1 MGTYRQPAIIRNK
14 AGLDAANEAVSDFN
28 DGLADFASKAST
40 ARQEKWCQQNPDD
53 CAKINNSKKDKDD
66 SSASN
71 STAAVTPSASTN
83 NKKAAS
89 TGPTPQMNP
98 PTPKVIKK
106 GGAQTGGS
114 IQYFSNDMEDDMY
127 DNYKKSNYNSANTF
141 GTAAGSNEKN
151 NYKSFYNG
159 ED

>member
-14 AGLDAANEAVSDFN
+14 AGLDAANKAISDFN
-28 DGLADFASKAST
+28 DSMSDFASKAST

-66 SSASN
+66 SSSSSSQPAKVLTPKDDN
-71 STAAVTPSASTN
+71 KTATGS
-83 NKKAAS
+83 
-89 TGPTPQMNP
+89 GPTPKMKP

-106 GGAQTGGS
+106 GGAQTGG
-114 IQYFSNDMEDDMY
+114 
-127 DNYKKSNYNSANTF
+127 
-141 GTAAGSNEKN
+141 TAQDLYEEFRFKGPNQDFTTPYSKN

>member
-14 AGLDAANEAVSDFN
+14 AGLDAANKAVSDFN
-28 DGLADFASKAST
+28 DSMSDFASKAGT

-66 SSASN
+66 SSSSSSQPARVLTPRDDNKTATGSG
-71 STAAVTPSASTN
+71 STP
-83 NKKAAS
+83 KMK
-89 TGPTPQMNP
+89 P
-98 PTPKVIKK
+98 PTPKVVKK
-106 GGAQTGGS
+106 AAGTKQNYAA
-114 IQYFSNDMEDDMY
+114 DMEDDMY
-127 DNYKKSNYNSANTF
+127 ANYNKNMFSTP
-141 GTAAGSNEKN
+141 AGSNEKN

>member
-14 AGLDAANEAVSDFN
+14 AGLDAANQAVSDFN

-66 SSASN
+66 NSSSSSQPARVLTPKDDN
-71 STAAVTPSASTN
+71 KTATGS
-83 NKKAAS
+83 
-89 TGPTPQMNP
+89 GPTPKMKP
-98 PTPKVIKK
+98 PTPKIIKK

-114 IQYFSNDMEDDMY
+114 VQYFSSDMEDDMY
-127 DNYKKSNYNSANTF
+127 DNYKKSTF
-141 GTAAGSNEKN
+141 GTPAESNKKN

>member
-40 ARQEKWCQQNPDD
+40 ARQEKLCQQNPDE

-71 STAAVTPSASTN
+71 STAAVTPPASTN
-83 NKKAAS
+83 NKKATS
-89 TGPTPQMNP
+89 TGPTPQMKP
-98 PTPKVIKK
+98 PTPKVTKK
-106 GGAQTGGS
+106 GGAQTV
-114 IQYFSNDMEDDMY
+114 
-127 DNYKKSNYNSANTF
+127 
-141 GTAAGSNEKN
+141 GTAQNLYEEFMFKGPNQDFVNPYSKN

>member
-14 AGLDAANEAVSDFN
+14 AGLDAANQAVSDFN
-28 DGLADFASKAST
+28 DSMSDFASKAGA

-66 SSASN
+66 NSSSSSQPARVLTPKDDN
-71 STAAVTPSASTN
+71 KTATGS
-83 NKKAAS
+83 
-89 TGPTPQMNP
+89 GPTPKMKP

-106 GGAQTGGS
+106 GGAQTGGTVQDLYEEFRFKGPNQDLATPYS
-114 IQYFSNDMEDDMY
+114 
-127 DNYKKSNYNSANTF
+127 
-141 GTAAGSNEKN
+141 KN

>member
-14 AGLDAANEAVSDFN
+14 AGLDAANKAISNFN
-28 DGLADFASKAST
+28 DGMSDFASKAGA

-66 SSASN
+66 NSSSSSQPARVLTPRDDN
-71 STAAVTPSASTN
+71 KTATGS
-83 NKKAAS
+83 
-89 TGPTPQMNP
+89 GPTPKMKP

-106 GGAQTGGS
+106 GGAQTGGTVQDLYEEFRFKGPNQDLATPYS
-114 IQYFSNDMEDDMY
+114 
-127 DNYKKSNYNSANTF
+127 
-141 GTAAGSNEKN
+141 KN